1 MLRTFL
7 KRLIGRTPPPVE
19 TGLIAV
25 PANIPVPH
33 LPANDPTPTHVPLMT
48 MRTVLRHIRNDALV
62 QPGSTV
68 VTKNN
73 AEMKVA
79 RGVTQKPPYV
89 VCVYRG
95 RRLSVRP
102 DSIGCYWTEVSDIIQ

>member
-1 MLRTFL
+1 MLRTL
-7 KRLIGRTPPPVE
+7 IKRLMGLNPPPAD

-25 PANIPVPH
+25 PANIPVPQ
-33 LPANDPTPTHVPLMT
+33 PANDPTPVHVPLMT
-48 MRTVLRHIRNDALV
+48 LRDILRHNRNDTLV

-68 VTKNN
+68 VTKNG

-102 DSIGCYWTEVSDIIQ
+102 DSIDCRWDQVSDLIQ